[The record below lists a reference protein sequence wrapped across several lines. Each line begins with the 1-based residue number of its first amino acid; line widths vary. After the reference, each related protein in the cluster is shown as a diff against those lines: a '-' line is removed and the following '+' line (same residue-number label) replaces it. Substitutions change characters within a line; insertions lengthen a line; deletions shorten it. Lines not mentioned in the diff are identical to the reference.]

1 MWTAWILRTL
11 IVLLIVRAIW
21 RFLSGVVHGHG
32 AVGQQRIPP
41 QRGVPLVRDPVCGT
55 FVDQSR
61 ALTARRGGTLHYFCS
76 ERCRGEYERVR
87 S

>member
-1 MWTAWILRTL
+1 MWTWILRTL
-11 IVLLIVRAIW
+11 IVLVIVRAIW
-21 RFLSGVVHGHG
+21 RFLSGVVGG

-61 ALTARRGGTLHYFCS
+61 ALTASRGETLHYFCS

>member
-11 IVLLIVRAIW
+11 VVLLIVRAVW
-21 RFLSGVVHGHG
+21 RFLSGVVHG
-32 AVGQQRIPP
+32 AAGQQRIPP
-41 QRGVPLVRDPVCGT
+41 QQGVPLVRDPVCGT

-61 ALTARRGGTLHYFCS
+61 ALTAGRGGTLQYFCS

>member
-1 MWTAWILRTL
+1 MWFGWILRAL
-11 IVLLIVRAIW
+11 IALLIVRAIW
-21 RFLSGVVHGHG
+21 RFLSGVVDG
-32 AVGQQRIPP
+32 AAGQQRIPP

>member
-21 RFLSGVVHGHG
+21 RFLSGVVHG
-32 AVGQQRIPP
+32 AAGQQRIPS
-41 QRGVPLVRDPVCGT
+41 QQGVPLVRDPVCGT
-55 FVDQSR
+55 FIDQSR

-87 S
+87 G